1 MAEDNTDAQQEA
13 PAPEAAS
20 DAAPPARPTRAVDVA
35 DDAEPDETLSDR
47 APRVWLVYNADSG
60 KRYGHIPTQGSG
72 KGGELTPDEVQA
84 YFTRAEYDQAT
95 KVDKTYSRARK
106 AELRPTSPYEV
117 ATDGES

>member
-1 MAEDNTDAQQEA
+1 MADEDAQPQA
-13 PAPEAAS
+13 PAPETAS
-20 DAAPPARPTRAVDVA
+20 DAAPPARKAAQRALDVA
-35 DDAEPDETLSDR
+35 DDAPDDEPVDR
-47 APRVWLVYNADSG
+47 APRVWLAYNPASG

-72 KGGELTPDEVQA
+72 QQGELTPDEVQA